1 VWQARREGERGWWG
15 AQAQAQAKALSFATP
30 QALRVHNNHKPS
42 GNVATSSA
50 IRNNVAHSRRARYS
64 AKAIM

>member
-1 VWQARREGERGWWG
+1 MTRCR
-15 AQAQAQAKALSFATP
+15 AKALSLATP
-30 QALRVHNNHKPS
+30 QALRVHNNH
-42 GNVATSSA
+42 NERVAATLAAAA